1 MNKFTKLFAI
11 TLFVIL
17 VCSIVVGVAFAQGIE
32 TNTKNSTNASYWQN
46 TSNALGVTGIGLTDG
61 SVCFVFPTTQNV
73 TVDGIQ
79 LNDNTEGFNK
89 FNFVPISAGILG
101 GNNTSALMTG
111 YILVP
116 QTKLKNATMLIN
128 NAGFNITA
136 INQHLPRTNP
146 AMSWIHIC
154 ASGDPVAMAT
164 SLKNISTTLNGQAPA
179 ASIQMF
185 DNTSFNTNTLNTIMG
200 MNSTVAGGDFM
211 YVKPTNITATLNGIT
226 LGAADTCDAIQ
237 FQPVGKG
244 TVAVSGEFVLTSSEV
259 EPMVSA
265 FLNNGIEVSDLH
277 NHLVGE
283 QPALYYLH
291 TWAVGDPTTIATTIS
306 TVMNTTGT
314 PLTTTTT
321 NQTASQTNVTS

>member
-1 MNKFTKLFAI
+1 M
-11 TLFVIL
+11 
-17 VCSIVVGVAFAQGIE
+17 
-32 TNTKNSTNASYWQN
+32 
-46 TSNALGVTGIGLTDG
+46 
-61 SVCFVFPTTQNV
+61 FPTTQNV

-79 LNDNTEGFNK
+79 LNDNTERFNK
-89 FNFVPISAGILG
+89 FNFVPISAGMLG
-101 GNNTSALMTG
+101 GNNTSALMTS
-111 YILVP
+111 YILVSQP
-116 QTKLKNATMLIN
+116 NLKNATMLIN

-164 SLKNISTTLNGQAPA
+164 SLNNISTTLNGQAPA
-179 ASIQMF
+179 ASTQMF
-185 DNTSFNTNTLNTIMG
+185 DNTSFDTNILDTIMG
-200 MNSTVAGGDFM
+200 KNGTVAGGDYMF
-211 YVKPTNITATLNGIT
+211 VIPTNITATLNGIT

-237 FQPVGKG
+237 FQPAGNG

-291 TWAVGDPTTIATTIS
+291 TWAVGDPATIATTMR
-306 TVMNTTGT
+306 TVMNTTTGT
-314 PLTTTTT
+314 SLTITTT